1 MAREVAEFE
10 AKYPPEAFAPKPP
23 TPKLQ
28 QSEQGEPTEQQQTDS
43 QIEQTSAPPR
53 TESVGSGSKEQV
65 KSAADTVGV
74 ETNEGASEPQADQ
87 VPTNVEASDHDQNEA
102 HNDDGGEV
110 VEDKEDTVIY

>member
-28 QSEQGEPTEQQQTDS
+28 QSEQAGLTEQQQPDS
-43 QIEQTSAPPR
+43 QIEQSSAPPR
-53 TESVGSGSKEQV
+53 AESVGSGSKEQV

-74 ETNEGASEPQADQ
+74 ETNEGASETQTDQ
-87 VPTNVEASDHDQNEA
+87 VSANVEATGHDQNEV

-110 VEDKEDTVIY
+110 VEDNEDTVIY